1 MREGGLELALRN
13 LLQRHGY
20 DSLEAV
26 RAEEARSALRRVLA
40 RRGFTPTAGEEAR
53 HAACVDRAAL
63 DAWVDAA
70 VTAASAAEALG

>member
-53 HAACVDRAAL
+53 LAACVDRAAL